1 MNILE
6 SVIAQQV
13 SFVPTSGGYVSFVGI
28 RGDGVR
34 GVIAIDDVTL
44 YQGNCQSKSFFFLQ
58 KNNIFLHLVTY
69 EFVQRCR

>member
-44 YQGNCQSKSFFFLQ
+44 YQGNCQSKSLFSPEKQYISALG
-58 KNNIFLHLVTY
+58 NV
-69 EFVQRCR
+69 

>member
-1 MNILE
+1 MNILQ
-6 SVIAQQV
+6 SVVAQQV
-13 SFVPTSGGYVSFVGI
+13 SFVATSGGYVSFVGI